1 MISTITGAAD
11 LIEAIR
17 RQPDMMTDLQ
27 LVAELKLPQG
37 CIAAGYIR
45 NFVWDVLHGY
55 AERTPLHDVD
65 VLYYDPS
72 CLDEKAEKA
81 YDAKLRERNPRLNW
95 SVKNQARMHLRNG
108 TSPYGSVEDAMRYWP
123 ETATAV
129 AARLNAAGEV
139 ELIAPFGLDDLLSLR
154 VRQGPYFHDHH
165 VFQKR
170 VHDKEWL
177 RRWPLLKLVE
187 EGTAGS
193 SLNGHRLD
201 LTDNGLR

>member
-72 CLDEKAEKA
+72 CLDEEAEKA
-81 YDAKLRERNPRLNW
+81 NDARLRERNPRLNW

-108 TSPYGSVEDAMRYWP
+108 TPPYRSVEDAMRYWP

-187 EGTAGS
+187 EGAAGS
-193 SLNGHRLD
+193 SLNEGG
-201 LTDNGLR
+201 LT